1 MYNETFNTPYI
12 FRLLEQKNHKSNL
25 KALFSIWTR
34 IKWIASSFGGTIFES
49 GYDMIKW
56 KKKPVF
62 YDLRQLTNLPIAT
75 WEKLNLSRTSFISPE
90 S

>member
-49 GYDMIKW
+49 GYDMKKW
-56 KKKPVF
+56 KKPRF
-62 YDLRQLTNLPIAT
+62 LRFKTTYQSTNCHVREA
-75 WEKLNLSRTSFISPE
+75 ESISN
-90 S
+90 